1 MPEKLNRYVDEKEA
15 SRITSIS
22 LSTLR
27 NQRYLGKGIPY
38 IKIGRAVRYSLED
51 VVAFMESRKIPID
64 ERR

>member
-1 MPEKLNRYVDEKEA
+1 MSEKTKRYVDEKEA

-27 NQRYLGKGIPY
+27 NQRYLGKGIPH

-51 VVAFMESRKIPID
+51 VVAFMESHKISTD

>member
-1 MPEKLNRYVDEKEA
+1 MSEKTKRYVDEKEV

-27 NQRYLGKGIPY
+27 NHRYLRKGIQP

-51 VVAFMESRKIPID
+51 VVAFMESHKISTD

>member
-1 MPEKLNRYVDEKEA
+1 MPEKSKRYVDEKEA
-15 SRITSIS
+15 SRITAFS

-38 IKIGRAVRYSLED
+38 VKIGRLVRYSLED
-51 VVAFMESRKIPID
+51 VIAFMERHKISTD